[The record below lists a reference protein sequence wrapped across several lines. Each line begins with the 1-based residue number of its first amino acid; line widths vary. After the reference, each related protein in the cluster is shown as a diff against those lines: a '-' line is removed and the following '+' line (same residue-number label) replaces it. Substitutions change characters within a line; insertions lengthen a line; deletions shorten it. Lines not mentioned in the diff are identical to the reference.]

1 MTKMT
6 IDLPTEI
13 KNQVKASAAIM
24 GEKMKDYVIS
34 ALKEKMQR
42 DQLENKY
49 LGEIALK
56 ADKEGYLD
64 SKESENLLKEMQGL

>member
-1 MTKMT
+1 MT

-34 ALKEKMQR
+34 ALKEKMER

-49 LGEIALK
+49 LGDLALQ
-56 ADKEGYLD
+56 ADEEGYVD
-64 SKESENLLKEMQGL
+64 SSESLELLNEMKGL